1 MSLFRSLRPDPSPF
15 GLEGD
20 LKSRKES
27 KSLLKSLG
35 PGLITGA
42 SDDDPSGIGTYS
54 QAGAQFGFGVGWT
67 MLLAYPLMVAIQE
80 ISARVGRVT
89 GHGIAGNVC
98 RHFPKQ
104 AIWFLIV
111 LLSVANT
118 INIAADLGAM
128 ADSMRLLVGGPAALY
143 VVLFGT
149 VSVLAQVFFDYRL
162 YISVLKW
169 LTLCLFAYVLA
180 LATVHVPWGEA
191 LKGLLIPRI
200 YFDRTFLTTLVAVL
214 GTTISPYLF
223 IWQSSQEAEE
233 QRIDSNKRPL
243 KRELSGR
250 KSELRRI
257 RIDTAVGMAFS
268 NIIAVAIIMTTAAT
282 LHTAGVRE
290 IQSSA
295 QAAAALKPL
304 AGQFAELLFALGII
318 GTGLLAIPVLAGST
332 AYAIGEGR
340 KWKVGL
346 SRKPKQAAAFYS
358 VLVVSG
364 GLGIALNFVPLDP
377 IKALYWSAVV
387 NGVLAAPVMV
397 MLMLLIHRRKIM
409 GDLIIRG
416 WLYWLGWSSTAVMAL
431 CTLGM
436 AVSFGG

>member
-1 MSLFRSLRPDPSPF
+1 LKRASRLQSNAKRFF
-15 GLEGD
+15 GV
-20 LKSRKES
+20 
-27 KSLLKSLG
+27 LG
-35 PGLITGA
+35 PGLVTGA

-54 QAGAQFGFGVGWT
+54 QAGAQLGFGVGWT

-80 ISARVGRVT
+80 IAARVGRVT
-89 GHGIAGNVC
+89 GHGIAGNV
-98 RHFPKQ
+98 RRNFPSL
-104 AIWFLIV
+104 AIWFLIA
-111 LLSVANT
+111 LLFVANT

-128 ADSMRLLVGGPAALY
+128 ADSLKLLIGGSATFY
-143 VVLFGT
+143 VALFGT
-149 VSVLAQVFFDYRL
+149 VSVLAQVFFEYKL
-162 YISVLKW
+162 YVRVLKW

-200 YFDRTFLTTLVAVL
+200 SFDRTFLTTLVAVL

-233 QRIDSNKRPL
+233 QRIDHAKKPL
-243 KRELSGR
+243 KRSGFGYKR
-250 KSELRRI
+250 ELRRI
-257 RIDTAVGMAFS
+257 RVDTLVGMAFS
-268 NIIAVAIIMTTAAT
+268 NIIAIAIIMTTAAT
-282 LHTAGVRE
+282 LHQAGIRD

-295 QAAAALKPL
+295 QAAAALRPL
-304 AGQFAELLFALGII
+304 AGPFAELLFAIGII

-340 KWKVGL
+340 RWPVGL

-358 VLVVSG
+358 ILVLSG
-364 GLGIALNFVPLDP
+364 GLGIALNFAPIDP

-397 MLMLLIHRRKIM
+397 MLMLLVHRRKVM
-409 GDLIIRG
+409 GDFVIRG
-416 WLYWLGWSSTAVMAL
+416 WLYWVGWTSTAVMAI

-436 AVSFGG
+436 AYSFGR